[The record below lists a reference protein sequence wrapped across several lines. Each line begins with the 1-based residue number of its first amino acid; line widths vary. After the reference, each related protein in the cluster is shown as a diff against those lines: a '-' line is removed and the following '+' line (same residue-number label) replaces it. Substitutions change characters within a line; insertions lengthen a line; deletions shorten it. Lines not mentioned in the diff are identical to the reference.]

1 MNELTTKNELLDEIS
16 DRLPIVTNDYE
27 EVLYYERLSINLT
40 AAAAK
45 YSKLAEDLKKRIR
58 AAQTEKKIMST
69 RYEVIPK
76 FSSRKETRIFEAELK
91 ADNPELYKKCLTIKA
106 SEAERLIGKDKL
118 LKMCFK
124 EAGEERTTLACN
136 LTLGKMRE
144 VMTPGEFE
152 RYTQE
157 VYNEV
162 GLQVVTKGD

>member
-16 DRLPIVTNDYE
+16 ARLPTVTNEYE
-27 EVLYYERLSINLT
+27 EVLYYERLSSNLS
-40 AAAAK
+40 AAAEK
-45 YSKLAEDLKKRIR
+45 YLKLAEDLKKRIR
-58 AAQTEKKIMST
+58 AAQTETKVVST

-76 FSSRKETRIFEAELK
+76 FSTRKETRIFEAELK

-106 SEAERLIGKDKL
+106 SEAEKLIGKDKL

-136 LTLGKMRE
+136 LTLGRMRE
-144 VMTPGEFE
+144 VMTSEEFE

-162 GLQVVTKGD
+162 GLQVITKGD